1 MNVGIDKISFF
12 VPPYYVDMTDLAL
25 AREVDPNKFHIGIGQ
40 DKMAVNK
47 KTQDIVTLS
56 RMPQKIF

>member
-25 AREVDPNKFHIGIGQ
+25 AREVDPTNSTSEL
-40 DKMAVNK
+40 DKTKWLLIK
-47 KTQDIVTLS
+47 KH
-56 RMPQKIF
+56 KIS